1 MAGGNCSA
9 VTEFILTGLTDRPE
23 LQVPLFAVFL
33 VIYGITLV
41 WNLGMM
47 VLIRIDPRLH
57 TPMYFFLKNLSLVDV
72 CYSTVIAPKMLM
84 SFLAERKAISYTAC
98 IIQYFSFI
106 LLAISECL
114 LLAVMAYDRYV
125 AICNPLL
132 YTVIMSPKHCL
143 RLAAGSYLW
152 AFLTSVIHTS
162 GLLRLSYCHSNL
174 LNHFF
179 CDINP
184 LLKLSSSGTYVN
196 ELLVFLFGSLIEVIS
211 IGTILIS
218 YILIIATVL
227 QIRSTDG
234 RCKAFSTC
242 TSHLTAVSMFHGTI
256 LFMYFRPSASYV
268 LDTDK
273 MASVFYTVVIPML
286 NPLVYSLRNKDV
298 KDALR
303 RAIETKLRAHFPPK
317 GVIIGQPNPS
327 MAALHT

>member
-9 VTEFILTGLTDRPE
+9 VTEFILTGLTDHPE
-23 LQVPLFAVFL
+23 LQVPLFTMFL

-47 VLIRIDPRLH
+47 VLIRINPRLH
-57 TPMYFFLKNLSLVDV
+57 TPMYFFLKNLSLMDA

-84 SFLAERKAISYTAC
+84 SFLAKRKAISCTAC

-106 LLAISECL
+106 LFVISECL
-114 LLAVMAYDRYV
+114 LLAVMAYDHYV

-143 RLAAGSYLW
+143 WLAAGSYLW
-152 AFLTSVIHTS
+152 AFLTSVIHAS

-174 LNHFF
+174 LNNFF

-184 LLKLSSSGTYVN
+184 LLKLSTSGTYVN
-196 ELLVFLFGSLIEVIS
+196 KLLVFLFGSLIEVIS

-227 QIRSTDG
+227 QIRSING

-256 LFMYFRPSASYV
+256 LFMYFRPSASYT

-273 MASVFYTVVIPML
+273 MASVFYAVLIPML

-298 KDALR
+298 MDALR

-317 GVIIGQPNPS
+317 GVLIGKPNPL